1 MGRSLPGRKG
11 ETMTCPNCQRDI
23 AEYSNFCYFCGARQN
38 AAAAPPPVH
47 KRLMRSSK
55 DCKIAGV
62 CGGIAEYLEIDST
75 LVRLVWVILI
85 FMPVPI
91 FPAIVGYFVGW
102 LIMPQAPLPAPVAPQ
117 PAAPTSSSPHTAPTA

>member
-1 MGRSLPGRKG
+1 
-11 ETMTCPNCQRDI
+11 MTCPNCRRDI
-23 AEYSNFCYFCGARQN
+23 TEFSNFCYFCGTRQN
-38 AAAAPPPVH
+38 AAAAPPPVQ

-55 DCKIAGV
+55 DRKIAGV

-102 LIMPQAPLPAPVAPQ
+102 LIMPGAPLPAPAAPAPVAP
-117 PAAPTSSSPHTAPTA
+117 SSSTPHPAPSA